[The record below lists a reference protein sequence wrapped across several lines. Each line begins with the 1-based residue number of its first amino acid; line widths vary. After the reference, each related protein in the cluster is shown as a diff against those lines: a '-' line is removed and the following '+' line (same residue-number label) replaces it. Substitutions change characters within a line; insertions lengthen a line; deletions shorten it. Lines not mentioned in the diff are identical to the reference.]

1 MAAVMASPSAVRSF
15 GACRSPGRSALG
27 AAGVRLVDEEACSD
41 YQARIA
47 QWRKDTLNSANQEAQ
62 HGLRE
67 LIHERERLDDLR
79 NDLSGIASELQE
91 EQKLQEQCEASRSVT
106 DAAAARAQVVL
117 KAKHEFIVA
126 NQSLSED
133 LQQKERALF
142 ELRGDTDAQYADA
155 ERLLGLY
162 RDRLGLSITRA
173 APRIVRFAFTRLDK
187 ADPAKDFAFTLGIA
201 DQQKTSQSYAVH
213 DCSPQVPELP
223 RLLEKLNKQCRESRW
238 ALPRFV
244 CSMRR
249 AFQKVALDLQLDDE
263 SHC

>member
-79 NDLSGIASELQE
+79 NDLSSIASELQE
-91 EQKLQEQCEASRSVT
+91 EQKLQEQREASRSINE
-106 DAAAARAQVVL
+106 AAAARAEVVL
-117 KAKHEFIVA
+117 KAKQEVIEG
-126 NQSLSED
+126 NRSLAEE
-133 LQQKERALF
+133 LQQEERALF
-142 ELRGDTDAQYADA
+142 ELRTDTDAQYAEA
-155 ERLLGLY
+155 ERLLGMY

-173 APRIVRFAFTRLDK
+173 APRTVRFAFTRLDE
-187 ADPAKDFAFTLGIA
+187 ADPAKEFAFTLGLA
-201 DQQKTSQSYAVH
+201 DERKHLQGYAVH
-213 DCSPQVPELP
+213 DCSPKVPELP
-223 RLLEKLNKQCRESRW
+223 KLFEKLNKQCRETRW
-238 ALPRFV
+238 ALPQFV

-249 AFQKVALDLQLDDE
+249 AFQRVASEDL
-263 SHC
+263 

>member
-27 AAGVRLVDEEACSD
+27 AADVRLVDEEACAD

-47 QWRKDTLNSANQEAQ
+47 HWRKETLNSANQEAQ

-79 NDLSGIASELQE
+79 NDLSSIASELQE
-91 EQKLQEQCEASRSVT
+91 EQKLQEQREASRT
-106 DAAAARAQVVL
+106 ITEAAAARAEVAL
-117 KAKHEFIVA
+117 KAKQEFIVA
-126 NQSLSED
+126 NESLRED

-142 ELRGDTDAQYADA
+142 ELQGDTDAQYADA
-155 ERLLGLY
+155 ERLLGMY

-173 APRIVRFAFTRLDK
+173 APRTVRFAFTRLDE
-187 ADPAKDFAFTLGIA
+187 ADPAKEFAFTLGIA
-201 DQQKTSQSYAVH
+201 DHQKTTQSYAVH
-213 DCSPQVPELP
+213 GCSPQVPELP
-223 RLLEKLNKQCRESRW
+223 MLLAKLNRQCRESRW
-238 ALPRFV
+238 GLPRFV

-249 AFQKVALDLQLDDE
+249 AFQKLALDHED
-263 SHC
+263 